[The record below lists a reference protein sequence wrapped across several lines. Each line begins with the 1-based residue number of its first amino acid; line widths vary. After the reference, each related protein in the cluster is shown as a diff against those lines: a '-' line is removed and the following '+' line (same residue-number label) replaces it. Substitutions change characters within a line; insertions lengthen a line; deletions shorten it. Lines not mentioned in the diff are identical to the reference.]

1 MSDEKMDFS
10 SALEELELL
19 LETAERRL
27 SAAVKTEKRRLE
39 REMDVQLVQ
48 LEKNVARLSYRNGAE
63 KKAI

>member
-1 MSDEKMDFS
+1 MKKMDFS

-27 SAAVKTEKRRLE
+27 RAAVKTEKRRLE
-39 REMDVQLVQ
+39 REMDVQLVR
-48 LEKNVARLSYRNGAE
+48 LEKNVARLPYGNGAE

>member
-1 MSDEKMDFS
+1 MKKMDFS

>member
-1 MSDEKMDFS
+1 MKKMDFS

-19 LETAERRL
+19 LQTAERRL

-39 REMDVQLVQ
+39 REMDVQLVR
-48 LEKNVARLSYRNGAE
+48 LEKNVARLSYGNGAE